1 MAYWRLA
8 PVSDSFGYITKR
20 MEGAP
25 LKILLADDHALFRES
40 LSLALARLSDDEP
53 EILQAEHGE
62 QAISLAQDH
71 DLDLILLDLDMP
83 GINGLNA
90 IQALLDTQPDT
101 PIVMI
106 SAHEEVHVINKA
118 LAKGVKGFIPKT
130 TPADVT
136 LSALRLVLSGGTYL
150 PPQLIQQ
157 TLIETSEVDKN
168 LLTPRQVEVL
178 KLLQKGV
185 QNKNIAHQL
194 DLSPSTVKVHIRRI
208 FTTLGARNRTE
219 AVNIAIEKGIL

>member
-1 MAYWRLA
+1 M
-8 PVSDSFGYITKR
+8 
-20 MEGAP
+20 
-25 LKILLADDHALFRES
+25 KILLADDHALFRES
-40 LSLALARLSDDEP
+40 LSLALIRLTDDEP

-62 QAISLAQDH
+62 KAIELAKKH
-71 DLDLILLDLDMP
+71 DLDLMLLDLDMP
-83 GINGLNA
+83 GINGLDA
-90 IQALLDTQPDT
+90 IQTLLDIQADT

-106 SAHEEVHVINKA
+106 SAHEEISVINKA
-118 LAKGVKGFIPKT
+118 LSKGIKGFIPKT
-130 TPADVT
+130 TSADVT

-150 PPQLIQQ
+150 PPQLMQQ
-157 TLIETSEVDKN
+157 TPIETGEGDKN

-178 KLLQKGV
+178 KLLQKGI

-219 AVNIAIEKGIL
+219 AVNLAIEMGLL

>member
-1 MAYWRLA
+1 M
-8 PVSDSFGYITKR
+8 
-20 MEGAP
+20 
-25 LKILLADDHALFRES
+25 KILLADDHALFRES
-40 LSLALARLSDDEP
+40 LSLALLRLNDDEP

-62 QAISLAQDH
+62 QAINLAQDH

-90 IQALLDTQPDT
+90 IQTLLSTQPDT

-106 SAHEEVHVINKA
+106 SAHEEISVINKA

-130 TPADVT
+130 TPAEVT
-136 LSALRLVLSGGTYL
+136 LSALRLVLSGGVYL
-150 PPQLIQQ
+150 PPQLMQQ
-157 TLIETSEVDKN
+157 PLLETRKSHDN
-168 LLTPRQVEVL
+168 LLTPRQIEVL

-208 FTTLGARNRTE
+208 FTTLGARNRAE
-219 AVNIAIEKGIL
+219 AVNIAIEMGIL

>member
-1 MAYWRLA
+1 M
-8 PVSDSFGYITKR
+8 
-20 MEGAP
+20 
-25 LKILLADDHALFRES
+25 KILLADDHALFRES
-40 LSLALARLSDDEP
+40 LSLALVRLTDDEP

-62 QAISLAQDH
+62 KAINLANEH

-83 GINGLNA
+83 GINGLDA
-90 IQALLDTQPDT
+90 IQTLLGIQADT

-106 SAHEEVHVINKA
+106 SAHEEISVINRA
-118 LAKGVKGFIPKT
+118 LAKGIKGFIPKT
-130 TPADVT
+130 TSADVT

-150 PPQLIQQ
+150 PPQLMQQ
-157 TLIETSEVDKN
+157 TPIETGEGDKN

-178 KLLQKGV
+178 KLLQKGI

-219 AVNIAIEKGIL
+219 AVNLAIEMGLL

>member
-1 MAYWRLA
+1 M
-8 PVSDSFGYITKR
+8 
-20 MEGAP
+20 
-25 LKILLADDHALFRES
+25 KILLADDHALFRES
-40 LSLALARLSDDEP
+40 LSLALLRLSNDEP

-62 QAISLAQDH
+62 QAINLAQDH

-90 IQALLDTQPDT
+90 IQTLLSTQPDT

-106 SAHEEVHVINKA
+106 SAHEEISVINKA

-130 TPADVT
+130 TPAEVT
-136 LSALRLVLSGGTYL
+136 LSALRLVLSGGVYL
-150 PPQLIQQ
+150 PPQLMQQ
-157 TLIETSEVDKN
+157 PLLETRKSHDN
-168 LLTPRQVEVL
+168 LLTPRQIEVL

-208 FTTLGARNRTE
+208 FTTLGARNRAE
-219 AVNIAIEKGIL
+219 AVNIAIEMGIL

>member
-1 MAYWRLA
+1 
-8 PVSDSFGYITKR
+8 
-20 MEGAP
+20 

-40 LSLALARLSDDEP
+40 LSLALVRLTDDTP

-62 QAISLAQDH
+62 KAIDLANEH

-83 GINGLNA
+83 GINGLDA
-90 IQALLDTQPDT
+90 IQTLLDIQADT

-106 SAHEEVHVINKA
+106 SAHEEISVINKA
-118 LAKGVKGFIPKT
+118 LGKGIKGFIPKT
-130 TPADVT
+130 TSADVT

-150 PPQLIQQ
+150 PPQLMQQ
-157 TLIETSEVDKN
+157 IPVETKSNDN
-168 LLTPRQVEVL
+168 ILLTTRQTEVL

-185 QNKNIAHQL
+185 QNKNIAFEL
-194 DLSPSTVKVHIRRI
+194 GLSPSTVKVHIRRI
-208 FTTLGARNRTE
+208 FTTLGARNRSE

>member
-1 MAYWRLA
+1 M
-8 PVSDSFGYITKR
+8 
-20 MEGAP
+20 
-25 LKILLADDHALFRES
+25 KILLADDHALFRES
-40 LSLALARLSDDEP
+40 LSLALVRLTDDDP

-62 QAISLAQDH
+62 KAINLAKKH
-71 DLDLILLDLDMP
+71 TLDLILLDLDMP
-83 GINGLNA
+83 GINGLDA
-90 IQALLDTQPDT
+90 IQTLLDIQADT

-106 SAHEEVHVINKA
+106 SAHEEISVINKA
-118 LAKGVKGFIPKT
+118 LAKGIKGFIPKT
-130 TPADVT
+130 TSADVT

-150 PPQLIQQ
+150 PPQLMQQ
-157 TLIETSEVDKN
+157 TPIKTGEGDKN

-178 KLLQKGV
+178 KLLQKGI

-219 AVNIAIEKGIL
+219 AVNLAIEMGLL

>member
-1 MAYWRLA
+1 M
-8 PVSDSFGYITKR
+8 
-20 MEGAP
+20 
-25 LKILLADDHALFRES
+25 KILLADDHALFRES
-40 LSLALARLSDDEP
+40 LSLALVRLTDDEP

-62 QAISLAQDH
+62 KAIELAKEH

-83 GINGLNA
+83 GINGLDA
-90 IQALLDTQPDT
+90 IQTLLDIQADT

-106 SAHEEVHVINKA
+106 SAHEETSVINKA
-118 LAKGVKGFIPKT
+118 LSKGIKGFIPKT
-130 TPADVT
+130 TSADVT

-150 PPQLIQQ
+150 PPQLMQQ
-157 TLIETSEVDKN
+157 TPIETGEGDKN

-219 AVNIAIEKGIL
+219 AVNLAIEMGLL